1 MKMLDHQNLLN
12 HKVNL
17 RKIIKLRLKMM
28 KINNKKS
35 IKRKIFYLA
44 KSIKLQMKM
53 MERELFILVYLHKS
67 LIPKWEKNIVFNMDY
82 YKEMMQFEFKNNL
95 PRKSDYI

>member
-1 MKMLDHQNLLN
+1 MLNHQNLVN
-12 HKVNL
+12 HKVKL
-17 RKIIKLRLKMM
+17 KKIRKQNQKMM

-53 MERELFILVYLHKS
+53 MEPELFILVYMHKT
-67 LIPKWEKNIVFNMDY
+67 LILKWQKNIVFNMDY

>member
-1 MKMLDHQNLLN
+1 MLDHQNLLN

-67 LIPKWEKNIVFNMDY
+67 LIPKWEKNIAFNMDY